1 MSKYILIQTWNG
13 EGYSDSKAEIID
25 AENFNEAVE
34 VATEKAI
41 EIVSEASDDANP
53 NSVRIINK
61 DKVIYSIGNDSGALK
76 IIPFDNQFG
85 VVLFPD
91 TNSSQ
96 VFGTRKSYKDALTIS
111 CGEAHDIKDEIKS
124 TIAAEEGCLHTG
136 VGCEIFQLLK
146 EDSGSNDLEF
156 YESGDGVSY
165 EVWRNTKTYEL
176 YKVHIDIVRN
186 FSSKEIIEMK
196 K

>member
-25 AENFNEAVE
+25 AENLHSALEIAENEAKEALGGDNLDSIRVFNK
-34 VATEKAI
+34 EK
-41 EIVSEASDDANP
+41 VT
-53 NSVRIINK
+53 
-61 DKVIYSIGNDSGALK
+61 YSIGNDSGAFK
-76 IIPFDNQFG
+76 VVPFDDYYG
-85 VVLFPD
+85 IVLFPD
-91 TNSSQ
+91 VNSSQ
-96 VFGTRKSYKDALTIS
+96 LFRNEKGYKAALAIS
-111 CGEAHDIKDEIKS
+111 CGEAHELKDEVDE
-124 TIAAEEGCLHTG
+124 TLEAQEGCLHTDA
-136 VGCEIFQLLK
+136 GCEIFQLLK